1 MKQSYLTGHPAY
13 LFLFLAFLVLLLVSC
28 EKDETTPPVVDA
40 CENTNYTYTTGIKTL
55 FDTKCA
61 TSGCH
66 NGNNTLVDYSAYPSI
81 YNDRVKLRDG
91 INQGLARVT
100 NGRAQ
105 LTQQEELKI
114 LCWIKDGAP
123 E

>member
-66 NGNNTLVDYSAYPSI
+66 NGNNTLVD
-81 YNDRVKLRDG
+81 NDRVKLRDG